1 MKAVDKYTAGLSVLM
16 PLLQK
21 EPKGRRLVFSI
32 KPKNWLKFQPFF
44 LIGGDH

>member
-32 KPKNWLKFQPFF
+32 KPKNL
-44 LIGGDH
+44 